1 MDLFLS
7 DWMDGFRII
16 TSADSAI
23 GTVFFFMWGCFW
35 GSFINVCIYRLPIGR
50 SIVFPGSSCPDCG
63 QPIPWWA
70 NIPILSFLLLR
81 AKCFYCYGG
90 ISLRYP
96 AIELVTGLLS
106 AFLFRFAGGLT
117 WEFAYDFIFVSM
129 LIIIF
134 FIDLDHWIIL
144 DSITLSGCAVGLI
157 GSLFLRFRPTVVLD
171 FYPQLI
177 SINTVKWLQWTNVL
191 DSLLGMVTGYLLFMT
206 IAFVGSVMLRQEA
219 MGGGDVKFAALIGAF
234 LGVQSA
240 VMAFVM
246 SFFLGFIYA
255 VPMLILRK
263 KKGKDPVP
271 FGTFMALAALI
282 ALIWKDELLAWFL
295 NIQAVFYQRMW

>member
-1 MDLFLS
+1 
-7 DWMDGFRII
+7 MDGFRII

>member
-129 LIIIF
+129 LIVIF